1 MIGSGLKTQP
11 FRIGT
16 RVQITITK
24 PEFERV
30 LWRPDPSNTGLIP
43 LIGDS
48 IVTVQ
53 DPGIYCITNNRSKKG
68 NSGSQ
73 NSQLITTNFK
83 EQILTASWIPA
94 AVKFAT
100 TVAGSREGSRRR
112 RPGGLGT
119 AAAGMAGLA
128 AGAAATAAA
137 VLLAA
142 ANSALTLSAI
152 ADSLSPIRSIIC
164 SKNIT
169 GSFRSRKTFKNAVEK
184 HCVNGSQKFA
194 ECGRKIYTDICGF
207 YAMLTGGFS

>member
-1 MIGSGLKTQP
+1 LYNKQQVS
-11 FRIGT
+11 
-16 RVQITITK
+16 
-24 PEFERV
+24 
-30 LWRPDPSNTGLIP
+30 
-43 LIGDS
+43 
-48 IVTVQ
+48 
-53 DPGIYCITNNRSKKG
+53 KG
-68 NSGSQ
+68 NHGSQ

-100 TVAGSREGSRRR
+100 TVAGSRDGSRRR

-142 ANSALTLSAI
+142 ANSALTRSAI
-152 ADSLSPIRSIIC
+152 ADSLSPIFSIC

-169 GSFRSRKTFKNAVEK
+169 GLFRSRKTLKNAVEK
-184 HCVNGSQKFA
+184 HCVHGSQKFA
-194 ECGRKIYTDICGF
+194 VCGRKNLHKYLRILRYDNWWIF
-207 YAMLTGGFS
+207 LDSILKINPRNRL